1 MGENKEIRYEP
12 DFLTSRWLFRLG
24 ILLGIIGIAISWE
37 QTLSLVKGLAFGAVG
52 LDNYSSEV
60 SAFSGYST
68 CSFFLGMIILIVHIK
83 ALVNYEHGSEF
94 HQSILESEE
103 LNDEDIRLLMIELKL
118 GKHPLMKEEE

>member
-12 DFLTSRWLFRLG
+12 DILTSRWLFRLG

-37 QTLSLVKGLAFGAVG
+37 QTLSLVKGVAIAAG
-52 LDNYSSEV
+52 LHVVPSEW

>member
-37 QTLSLVKGLAFGAVG
+37 QTLSLVKDAAIAAGLPVV
-52 LDNYSSEV
+52 SSEV

-83 ALVNYEHGSEF
+83 ALVNYEYGSEF
-94 HQSILESEE
+94 HQSIIESEE